1 MYKYQVV
8 WETIPFMNGL
18 VDILMV
24 VNRETER
31 FIEWRWALGEESKL
45 SAFRKVKGESRSR
58 L

>member
-1 MYKYQVV
+1 
-8 WETIPFMNGL
+8 MNGL

-45 SAFRKVKGESRSR
+45 SAFRKVKGEIRSR